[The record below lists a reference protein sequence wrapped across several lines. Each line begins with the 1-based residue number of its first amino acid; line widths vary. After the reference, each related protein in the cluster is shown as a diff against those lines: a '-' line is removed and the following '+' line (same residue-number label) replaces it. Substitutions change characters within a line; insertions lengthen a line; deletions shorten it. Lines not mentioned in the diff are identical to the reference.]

1 MATFKKAKNFR
12 KTISDVNK
20 KIATDLLKRGIN
32 QQRKPFKFSDISS
45 NIFYEEYVKEFYK
58 IFSESEEISGYEM
71 QLTSTIE
78 NPSFC
83 KVNKAP
89 SFTISIYDICFI
101 RVTPNERDGIHI
113 SRVEVLDEARG
124 KGLGSILLKL
134 FIKLVLNVESNLKE
148 TGVIDKLPA
157 IDLDVLSNSG
167 SISVNINKTIA
178 LYERFGFK
186 VARCLN
192 AQHVEMEIDYNTL
205 TKQHNKNYG
214 Y

>member
-58 IFSESEEISGYEM
+58 VFSESEKISGYEM
-71 QLTSTIE
+71 QLQSTIE
-78 NPSFC
+78 NPNYC
-83 KVNKAP
+83 QVNRAP
-89 SFTISIYDICFI
+89 SFTISICDICFI
-101 RVTPNERDGIHI
+101 RVTPNERGGIHI
-113 SRVEVLDEARG
+113 SRVEVLDKARG

-134 FIKLVLNVESNLKE
+134 FIKLVLNVENNLKE
-148 TGVIDKLPA
+148 VGLIDNFPV

-167 SISVNINKTIA
+167 NTSVNISKTIA

-186 VARCLN
+186 VVRCHN
-192 AQHVEMEIDYNTL
+192 VQHYEMEIDYNTL
-205 TKQHNKNYG
+205 IKQHNKNYG
-214 Y
+214 D